1 MHFTTTKK
9 EKYRDIFK
17 KDKIYTLKTT
27 KKIIERKYLNKRHP
41 IFMD

>member
-17 KDKIYTLKTT
+17 KYKIYSENHK